1 MAWEGFGC
9 RKEGNKKEV
18 VTPPSADKQWSRR
31 GSFSKSRVG
40 MFSKYKESLFKAHKL
55 CYGSI
60 VIVLSPWHSIWSSG
74 TGVFTEAFL
83 DCINW
88 CGALHAV
95 GLGLFQKERERWARV
110 FFRGILGRLLRAF
123 ETRLYV
129 GGLES
134 FQNVLLSRAEQS
146 FEGKL
151 HFSWNGNF
159 RELEIPDLVTLTS
172 TDTGGKRS
180 WVMTE

>member
-1 MAWEGFGC
+1 M
-9 RKEGNKKEV
+9 
-18 VTPPSADKQWSRR
+18 
-31 GSFSKSRVG
+31 
-40 MFSKYKESLFKAHKL
+40 
-55 CYGSI
+55 
-60 VIVLSPWHSIWSSG
+60 
-74 TGVFTEAFL
+74 
-83 DCINW
+83 
-88 CGALHAV
+88 
-95 GLGLFQKERERWARV
+95 

-151 HFSWNGNF
+151 HFSWNENF